1 MRQQRKIVLS
11 LLAASGVGLLAALLA
26 GRGAEAQP
34 RPTENRWTELA
45 KLDVK
50 TRDLIVNWLEK
61 DCEAA
66 EKRRLIDQLVA
77 QGVRLEPVFREAY
90 RLGPPPERIKQ
101 DRAVA
106 MVAFEQRQAWLRE
119 NGEQMMGDEARAL
132 LAVSPEAYADRQ
144 LANVAIGWR
153 ERALMGLGLVGDDK
167 ALADLQRIAADPKEP
182 LAAAAKRG
190 IEERLKLRKP

>member
-1 MRQQRKIVLS
+1 MSQQRKIFLS
-11 LLAASGVGLLAALLA
+11 LLAASGIGLLAALLA

-34 RPTENRWTELA
+34 TGENRWVELA

-50 TRDLIVNWLEK
+50 TRDLVVNWLEK

-90 RLGPPPERIKQ
+90 RLGPPPERIEQ

-106 MVAFEQRQAWLRE
+106 KAAFEQRQAWLRE
-119 NGEQMMGDEARAL
+119 NGEQMMGDEARTL
-132 LAVSPEAYADRQ
+132 LATTPDAYADRQ

-167 ALADLQRIAADPKEP
+167 ALADLQRIAADPKAP

>member
-1 MRQQRKIVLS
+1 MRPQRKIFLS

-34 RPTENRWTELA
+34 PSENRWTELA
-45 KLDVK
+45 KLDDK
-50 TRDLIVNWLEK
+50 TRALVVNWLEK

-77 QGVRLEPVFREAY
+77 VGVRLEPVFREAY
-90 RLGPPPERIKQ
+90 RLGPPPERIEQ

-106 MVAFEQRQAWLRE
+106 KIAFEQRQAWLRE
-119 NGEQMMGDEARAL
+119 NGEQMMGDEARTL
-132 LAVSPEAYADRQ
+132 LATTPDAYADRQ

-167 ALADLQRIAADPKEP
+167 ALADLQRIAADPKAP